1 MRRGILLAFI
11 LLLPSLVF
19 GATLEG
25 EQNLIL
31 SEPPADNVYLMGA
44 NIEVRAP
51 VPADLTAAGGTI
63 TLSAPVGGDA
73 LLAGGTLDI
82 EQAIGGDVRAA
93 AARLIIGG
101 DVAGDLSAI
110 GGVVL
115 VSGRARD
122 IQMMGATVRVTGG
135 ADGNVTIYG
144 EDVYLSGEYR
154 GNVTVSA
161 SDRVTLADGTIIHGA
176 FRYNAPQQVF
186 MAPSAQIIGG
196 TEYFGP
202 TSYVPSFE
210 EAQRVALA
218 GAGIFFLVKA
228 LAAVVAAGLVTG
240 IFPRFSEL
248 VLTRSSVR
256 SPRKMLMLA
265 LLGFALIVLTPIV
278 LILLTVSFVGIGI
291 ALILAA
297 LYLLML
303 MLAYVY
309 AGFLAGVGIL
319 YAITKKRHKSWR
331 AAVLGMLALHVL
343 SLIPII
349 GGIIVFALILIAA
362 GALSK
367 IAYEGAWS
375 SEDTKSHD

>member
-1 MRRGILLAFI
+1 MKRGILLAFF
-11 LLLPSLVF
+11 LLLPGLAL

-31 SEPPADNVYLMGA
+31 SEPPADNAYLMGA

-63 TLSAPVGGDA
+63 TISAPISGDV
-73 LLAGGTLDI
+73 LVAGGTLDI
-82 EQAIGGDVRAA
+82 EQPVGGDVRAA
-93 AARLIIGG
+93 AARVIIGG
-101 DVAGDLSAI
+101 DVAGDLSAL

-115 VSGRARD
+115 VSGKARD

-135 ADGNVTIYG
+135 ADGNVTVYG
-144 EDVYLSGEYR
+144 EDVYLSGEYL

-161 SDRVTLADGTIIHGA
+161 SDRVTLADDTVIRGV

-186 MAPSAQIIGG
+186 MAPSVQALGGVEYIG
-196 TEYFGP
+196 P
-202 TSYVPSFE
+202 ASYVPSFE

-218 GAGIFFLVKA
+218 GAGVFFLVKA
-228 LAAVVAAGLVTG
+228 LAAIVAAGLVTG
-240 IFPRFSEL
+240 IFPRFSEQ
-248 VLTRSSVR
+248 VLARSSVR
-256 SPRKMLMLA
+256 SPRKMFMHA
-265 LLGFALIVLTPIV
+265 LLGFALIILTPVI

-319 YAITKKRHKSWR
+319 YAISKKRHKSWR
-331 AAVLGMLALHVL
+331 AAVLGMFALHVIGL
-343 SLIPII
+343 VPII
-349 GGIIVFALILIAA
+349 GSVIVFVFILIAA
-362 GALSK
+362 GALAK
-367 IAYEGAWS
+367 IAYEGAWGN
-375 SEDTKSHD
+375 EEVAH